1 MEFRRKMWPS
11 ELVSLVFYQ
20 RTFCGDV
27 QGTLGNVSLELP
39 REVSHS
45 FDGSFS
51 KKSSEGYR
59 ERRGS
64 EVSMLAMGVT

>member
-11 ELVSLVFYQ
+11 ELVSLVLYQ

-27 QGTLGNVSLELP
+27 QGTLGDVSLELP

-45 FDGSFS
+45 FDGVHSL
-51 KKSSEGYR
+51 
-59 ERRGS
+59 RGVVKDTGTGGGQRS
-64 EVSMLAMGVT
+64 VCWPWE